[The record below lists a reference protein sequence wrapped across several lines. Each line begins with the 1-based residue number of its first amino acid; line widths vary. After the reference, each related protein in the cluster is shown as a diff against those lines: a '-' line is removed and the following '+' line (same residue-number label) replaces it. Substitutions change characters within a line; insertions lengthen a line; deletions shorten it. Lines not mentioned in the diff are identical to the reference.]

1 MATTA
6 EQLVKVAKAE
16 ITEIS
21 VADARTLVGRETVFV
36 DVREPPEWKD
46 GTVPDALCIPR
57 GVLEWRSAADGPLK
71 DKSKPV
77 VVYCK
82 SGGRSALAA
91 QTLQQLGFENV
102 KSLAGG
108 YEAWASDKP

>member
-6 EQLVKVAKAE
+6 DELVKAAKAE

-21 VADARTLVGRETVFV
+21 VADAKPLNGGGTVFV

-46 GTVPDALCIPR
+46 GTVEDALRIPR
-57 GVLEWRSAADGPLK
+57 GVLEWRSSSDEPLK
-71 DKSKPV
+71 DKSVAV

-91 QTLQQLGFENV
+91 QTMQQLGFDNV

-108 YEAWASDKP
+108 YEAWVADDS